1 MTFDLAIVHREA
13 QALQAEKIAT
23 EPFLPADA
31 IKQRISEAGNALT
44 TGAQVELRNGYLPE
58 LTARVLAATRAT
70 RDPLAKAAR
79 DIAERSGKAA
89 PAVSPTKITPTYA
102 ADFAAAHKIDLN
114 SERAKFAGI
123 AKTEA
128 AFAFRQLTLGQ
139 DASISA
145 RRALHFSLLAGET
158 PEPDIRMLANDQP
171 PRLSDFG

>member
-1 MTFDLAIVHREA
+1 MSFDYTAAIQRVA
-13 QALQAEKIAT
+13 PALIAEETTKNPHGALRIKA
-23 EPFLPADA
+23 EVAAAADA
-31 IKQRISEAGNALT
+31 LT
-44 TGAQVELRNGYLPE
+44 KGDRGGTGTPMIVELLKRVNA
-58 LTARVLAATRAT
+58 ARSAYA
-70 RDPLAKAAR
+70 DPLAQAAR

-171 PRLSDFG
+171 PRPSDFG